1 MSTTVAVSDRTR
13 KLLGMLKS
21 GDETYDDVIQMLL
34 AAHPNRLTW
43 AELNRRFRD
52 GDYVPVEGM
61 LTESRTR
68 RARGL

>member
-13 KLLGMLKS
+13 RLLGMLKT

-43 AELNRRFRD
+43 AELNRRFRS
-52 GDYVPVEGM
+52 GEFEPVEGM
-61 LTESRTR
+61 LTESRAR
-68 RARGL
+68 RAAGL